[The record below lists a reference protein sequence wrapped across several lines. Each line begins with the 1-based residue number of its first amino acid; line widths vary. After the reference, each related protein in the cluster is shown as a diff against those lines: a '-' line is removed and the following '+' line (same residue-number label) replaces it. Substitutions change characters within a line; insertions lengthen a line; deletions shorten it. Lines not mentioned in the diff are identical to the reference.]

1 MQRPLCQFLLQQ
13 CEGCMSRWC
22 QCQMGPR
29 WDQVTRN
36 PFTSMVF
43 TSMVWWRKGTQF
55 PTQRV
60 LDAIQIWE
68 ASCRL
73 KLQLSLWRSPEF
85 ALQLT
90 HEDFHLGWC
99 SRMAST

>member
-1 MQRPLCQFLLQQ
+1 MTMMLPYPNRCKTGNHPVLEQDLQVQVQRPLCPFPLQQ

-36 PFTSMVF
+36 PFTSMV
-43 TSMVWWRKGTQF
+43 WWRKGTQF

-60 LDAIQIWE
+60 LDAIHIWKRR
-68 ASCRL
+68 AV
-73 KLQLSLWRSPEF
+73 
-85 ALQLT
+85 
-90 HEDFHLGWC
+90 
-99 SRMAST
+99 